1 MILCKV
7 RKKGGGH
14 LTNYVTQKKKELKQ
28 WSQVYTRKPIPNKIS
43 FTILAK
49 IRRINFWI
57 YNVIFY

>member
-28 WSQVYTRKPIPNKIS
+28 WSQVYTRKPILIKLVLQS
-43 FTILAK
+43 LQK
-49 IRRINFWI
+49 LGE
-57 YNVIFY
+57 

>member
-14 LTNYVTQKKKELKQ
+14 LTNYVTQKKERIKTMEPSLP
-28 WSQVYTRKPIPNKIS
+28 RKPIRNKIS

-49 IRRINFWI
+49 IR
-57 YNVIFY
+57 